1 MSCMILVRS
10 HQGLSRFKWMWTWTR
25 RNDPFIAGKA
35 HTLTL
40 LTHAGEMVVKAPLIL
55 HEGRISLL
63 MVFFPIADV
72 LSQPQVMGRRPVE
85 LVGQRAEEAVAVS
98 NGVRGIKS
106 EVAQLCVEHLAIL
119 FGTSHDGL
127 EGVISVCTCA

>member
-1 MSCMILVRS
+1 
-10 HQGLSRFKWMWTWTR
+10 MWTWKR
-25 RNDPFIAGKA
+25 RNDRFIAGRA

-40 LTHAGEMVVKAPLIL
+40 LTHAREMVVKAPLIL
-55 HEGRISLL
+55 HEGRIPLL
-63 MVFFPIADV
+63 VVFFPVTNI
-72 LSQPQVMGRRPVE
+72 LPQPQVMGRRTVK

-106 EVAQLCVEHLAIL
+106 EVAQLSVEHLAVL

-127 EGVISVCTCA
+127 KGVISVCACV